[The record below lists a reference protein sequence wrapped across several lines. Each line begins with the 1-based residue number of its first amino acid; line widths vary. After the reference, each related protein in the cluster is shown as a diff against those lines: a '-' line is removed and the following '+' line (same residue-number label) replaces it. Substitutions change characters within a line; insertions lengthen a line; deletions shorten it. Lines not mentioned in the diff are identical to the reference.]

1 MDGMD
6 ELRSP
11 SLPTSPAAPIIV
23 FPSPSMLPVL
33 QLLGTI
39 RCPEKP
45 RAAHLSAILAA
56 LPVPKASLAPAV
68 TRAAWA
74 VWQAG
79 LTRSFTLPEDLPPL
93 RLLLV
98 GQSGRPQDARP
109 GTGAVRAGRHAAL
122 HTRGRQLAQ
131 QGGVNRARAQAPRAG
146 RTAPASP

>member
-1 MDGMD
+1 MIRHMRHGS
-6 ELRSP
+6 SP
-11 SLPTSPAAPIIV
+11 RLMTPQPIRGPNRREALAT
-23 FPSPSMLPVL
+23 PSAGDRM
-33 QLLGTI
+33 
-39 RCPEKP
+39 
-45 RAAHLSAILAA
+45 
-56 LPVPKASLAPAV
+56 

-109 GTGAVRAGRHAAL
+109 GAGAVRAGRHAAL

-131 QGGVNRARAQAPRAG
+131 QGGVNRACSQAPRAG
-146 RTAPASP
+146 RTAPASPRRDRELV